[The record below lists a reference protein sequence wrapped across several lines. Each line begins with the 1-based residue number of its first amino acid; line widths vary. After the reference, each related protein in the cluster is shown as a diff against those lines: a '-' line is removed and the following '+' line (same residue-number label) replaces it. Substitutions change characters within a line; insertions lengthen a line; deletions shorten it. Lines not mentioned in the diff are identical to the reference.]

1 MKIDLS
7 SGDHPGHP
15 PAVRPTVCI
24 PYCIDRF
31 LPHRLVINDPTENFS
46 RQKLTQHH
54 IWEKRLKNFGH
65 FLGYTGI
72 ESGEFW

>member
-1 MKIDLS
+1 MTIDLS

-15 PAVRPTVCI
+15 PAARTGVRI

-46 RQKLTQHH
+46 RQKLIEHH
-54 IWEKRLKNFGH
+54 FWEKRLKNFGH
-65 FLGYTGI
+65 FLGFVQTN
-72 ESGEFW
+72 SGEFW